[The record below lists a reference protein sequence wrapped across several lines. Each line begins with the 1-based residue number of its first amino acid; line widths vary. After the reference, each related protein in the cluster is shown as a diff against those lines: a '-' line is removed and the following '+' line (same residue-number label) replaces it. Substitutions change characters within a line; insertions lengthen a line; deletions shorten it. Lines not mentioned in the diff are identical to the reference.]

1 MEEVSSAK
9 GSDGDGGG
17 CKTRLLPGERQ
28 IMSSIHLKKT
38 LAQCLDVNE
47 FGLKLQLTTLK
58 QILLMICYYRKFTP
72 IFKASALWADA
83 FYKSKCPYI
92 CVSVCLS
99 VHF

>member
-1 MEEVSSAK
+1 MITTVSSVK

-47 FGLKLQLTTLK
+47 FGQKL
-58 QILLMICYYRKFTP
+58 
-72 IFKASALWADA
+72 
-83 FYKSKCPYI
+83 
-92 CVSVCLS
+92 
-99 VHF
+99 